1 MCFLK
6 AIRFPFLT
14 NLNLLNTMLMKTV
27 FMELKYMFSVL
38 ALWVGI
44 GNLVYAQSELDLMKQ
59 QFEQEAADEVN
70 AFEAFSDSARQAYF
84 DYVRQQQQDY
94 EVFTDEVKDIWGG
107 DSIIDNT
114 RTKWVEYGN
123 DYRSRS
129 VVDFENG
136 TIEVEVAVDEDASE
150 EEVQQQLSDAVARLL
165 DSKGSTNPNHSSV
178 DFTQPVSQQ
187 PILQGLVDLS
197 PYNFNGEIDW
207 KSPLKQ
213 EDEMT
218 ERQIRRRTPAQ
229 AQSRTEKLNVR
240 QGGAA
245 PVPPQPRSGKTM
257 AEKVRDGETNPQST
271 LADKIAADRAASEKS
286 LAEKAQADAAAKAKL
301 ITKEEAAQSIV
312 QTAKKTTS
320 KVEGKDGKTRKTAT
334 VKMALATESL
344 SKRAE
349 QFRELVQ
356 EFSKKFQIEEPLIYA
371 IMEQES
377 SFNPEAKS
385 WVPAYGLM
393 QLVPKSGGADAYR
406 YVYKKEYAPSSSYL
420 YVPRNNVELGTAYL
434 RVLMNQF
441 AKVTDDNC
449 RRLCVIASY
458 NTGAGNVSRAFIG
471 STKLSKAFGKINE
484 LNYDQLYNYLTHN
497 LNTDEARNYVSGVSR
512 RREKYVKR

>member
-1 MCFLK
+1 
-6 AIRFPFLT
+6 
-14 NLNLLNTMLMKTV
+14 MKTILK
-27 FMELKYMFSVL
+27 LKYMFSVL
-38 ALWVGI
+38 ALWAGM
-44 GNLVYAQSELDLMKQ
+44 GNMLYAQTDLDRLKQ
-59 QFEQEAADEVN
+59 QFEDQASEDVN

-94 EVFTDEVKDIWGG
+94 EMFVDEVKDVWGS
-107 DSIIDNT
+107 DSIVDNT
-114 RTKWVEYGN
+114 KTKWVEYGN

-136 TIEVEVAVDEDASE
+136 TIEVEVAVDEDADE
-150 EEVQQQLSDAVARLL
+150 EEVQQQLSEAVARLL
-165 DSKGSTNPNHSSV
+165 DSRGSTNPNHSSV
-178 DFTQPVSQQ
+178 DFSQPVSQQ
-187 PILQGLVDLS
+187 PILKGLVDLS

-213 EDEMT
+213 ENEMT
-218 ERQIRRRTPAQ
+218 ERQIRRRLPAQ
-229 AQSRTEKLNVR
+229 AKSRTDSLNVR
-240 QGGAA
+240 KGGAVA
-245 PVPPQPRSGKTM
+245 PPAPRSGKTM
-257 AEKVRDGETNPQST
+257 AEKVKEDEARRVAEAAAHQVSGRNSRSSGTTNPQS
-271 LADKIAADRAASEKS
+271 AKS
-286 LAEKAQADAAAKAKL
+286 SSAENL
-301 ITKEEAAQSIV
+301 ITKEEAAASIV
-312 QTAKKTTS
+312 QSSKKSTS
-320 KVEGKDGKTRKTAT
+320 TVKGKDGKTRKTAT
-334 VKMALATESL
+334 VKMAMATESL

-349 QFRELVQ
+349 QFKDLVQ
-356 EFSKKFQIEEPLIYA
+356 EFSKTFQIEEPLIYA

-393 QLVPKSGGADAYR
+393 QLVPTSGGADAYR
-406 YVYKKEYAPSSSYL
+406 FVYKKQYAPTSSYL

-441 AKVTDDNC
+441 SKVKDEGC

-471 STKLSKAFGKINE
+471 STKLSKAFDKINE
-484 LNYDQLYNYLTHN
+484 MTYDQLYNYLTHN

-512 RREKYVKR
+512 RREKYIKK